1 MEQKVECFIKQN
13 GLLSREEITG
23 VGVSGGI
30 DSMALLFLL
39 KELGYPVRAL
49 HYEHGIRGEASRADA
64 EFVRQFCSRNNIPF
78 VMESGDVPGYAKA
91 GKLSLEAAARRLRY
105 EFFEKTGGTSVAT
118 AHHMDDNAESVMM
131 NIARGC
137 GIGGLTGISMRSGII
152 VRPFLCVRRSEIEE
166 YAKVHAI
173 PHVTDQTNFDTR
185 YTRNRMRHIVLKE
198 LEKINPAVADAIGR
212 LSGNAA
218 QIERMIGRLASE
230 VPVSSGENESSVD
243 AGRLRELDEPVAA
256 EVLLRM
262 CDRAGG
268 RTDIEK
274 SHIESVLD
282 LDRTGAEIHIK
293 NGIFAKYQYGRL
305 IIYKKS
311 DRINDVSFCVPLSD
325 ETVFPGGAI
334 RKMQGS
340 LNPDNRD
347 KFCESFCILPE
358 GAVVRT
364 RRRGDIFAPF
374 GSGEKKLK
382 EYMIDEKIPREQRE
396 SVPLVAVGNRII
408 WVVGYAISKD
418 FAVSDI
424 NRMVSLRFYKG

>member
-1 MEQKVECFIKQN
+1 M
-13 GLLSREEITG
+13 SRDRVTG

-39 KELGYPVRAL
+39 KELGYPVHAL

-64 EFVRQFCSRNNIPF
+64 EFVRRFCSRHHIPLIAG
-78 VMESGDVPGYAKA
+78 SGDVPGFAKKN
-91 GKLSLEAAARRLRY
+91 KLSLEAAARRLRY
-105 EFFEKTGGTSVAT
+105 EFFENAGESVVAT
-118 AHHMDDNAESVMM
+118 AHHMEDNAESVLM
-131 NIARGC
+131 NIVRGC
-137 GIGGLTGISMRSGII
+137 GVSGLTGISIRSGII
-152 VRPFLCVRRSEIEE
+152 VRPFLCVRRGEIEE
-166 YAKVHAI
+166 YARRHSI

-185 YTRNRMRHIVLKE
+185 YTRNRMRHNVIKE
-198 LEKINPAVADAIGR
+198 LEKINPAVVEAIDR
-212 LSGNAA
+212 LSRNAA
-218 QIERMIGRLASE
+218 QIERMIHRLADE
-230 VPVSSGENESSVD
+230 VPVSFDENGSSVD
-243 AGRLRELDEPVAA
+243 GGLLRELNEPVAA

-274 SHIESVLD
+274 PHIEAVFD

-311 DRINDVSFCVPLSD
+311 DKIDDVSFCVPLED
-325 ETVFPGGAI
+325 VTVFPGGI
-334 RKMQGS
+334 LKKIGGTLDRS
-340 LNPDNRD
+340 NRD

-358 GAVVRT
+358 DAVVRT
-364 RRRGDIFAPF
+364 RRMGDLFAPF

-382 EYMIDEKIPREQRE
+382 DYMIDEKIPRELRD
-396 SVPLVAVGNRII
+396 SIPLVASGNRII

-418 FAVSDI
+418 FAVSDTNNMI
-424 NRMVSLRFYKG
+424 SLKYYKG